1 MMSLEIKPWRRQESR
16 LVADC
21 RIFSVKNSIAVSPS
35 TGKARDFFIIDS
47 ADWVNVVPITED
59 NELVCVRQYRHG
71 TEKITLEIPGGM
83 VDPGET
89 PRVAAA
95 RECLEETGY
104 EASELLSLGRL
115 SPNPALFPNSLHTWI
130 ARDVR
135 ATAEIQNQSTEH
147 TEVQLVPLSQVP
159 DLLLSGEIDHALV
172 VATLWRAL
180 HYLRE

>member
-1 MMSLEIKPWRRQESR
+1 MGTEIKPWIRQQSQ

-21 RIFSVKNSIAVSPS
+21 RIFSVKKSMAVSPN
-35 TGKARDFFIIDS
+35 TGKTRDFFTIES

-59 NELVCVRQYRHG
+59 NKLVCVRQYRHG
-71 TEKITLEIPGGM
+71 AEQVTLEIPGGM

-89 PRVAAA
+89 PQTAAA

-104 EASELLSLGRL
+104 EARQLLSLGRL
-115 SPNPALFPNSLHTWI
+115 SPNPALFRNSLHTWI

-147 TEVQLVPLSQVP
+147 TEVQLVPLSEIP
-159 DLLLSGEIDHALV
+159 ELLMSGEINHALV

-180 HYLRE
+180 HYLRG

>member
-1 MMSLEIKPWRRQESR
+1 MSIEIKPWVRQDSQ
-16 LVADC
+16 LIADC
-21 RIFSVKNSIAVSPS
+21 RIFKVKKSIEVSPRS
-35 TGKARDFFIIDS
+35 GEPSDFFVIDS

-71 TEKITLEIPGGM
+71 AAKITLEIPGGM
-83 VDPGET
+83 VDPGEL
-89 PRVAAA
+89 PKIAAA

-104 EASELLSLGRL
+104 EASQLVSLGCL

-135 ATAEIQNQSTEH
+135 ATAQIQNESTEH

-159 DLLLSGEIDHALV
+159 DLLLSGEIDHALA

-180 HYLRE
+180 HYLRV